1 MPAKLLVCA
10 NNNERQGF
18 YRKTKRRERIG
29 KPKTFSFQLQ
39 LIPDYEEYY
48 ADQNEQ
54 QPRQEYRSATARLF
68 RPQFAF
74 TVLRVRFV
82 VLSSKGKEY
91 RFDRPSKYVAY
102 AQKRS
107 FRRQKQHPRKQ
118 HEEYACRKESVVQ
131 NLHIRLCVV
140 RKKAF
145 YAKYSQDYA
154 RCHTKTNEISN
165 E

>member
-18 YRKTKRRERIG
+18 YHKTKRRERIG
-29 KPKTFSFQLQ
+29 KPETFSFQLQ
-39 LIPDYEEYY
+39 LIPDNEKYN
-48 ADQNEQ
+48 ADNNEQ
-54 QPRQEYRSATARLF
+54 QAREKDCSATARLF
-68 RPQFAF
+68 RPQFTF

-82 VLSSKGKEY
+82 VLSSERKEY

-118 HEEYACRKESVVQ
+118 HEQYACRKESVVQ

-140 RKKAF
+140 REKAL

-154 RCHTKTNEISN
+154 RCHAKTNEISN